1 MSTNEVNEHVLAAG
15 NKSGQVFTLLT
26 EAAARWP
33 ERPAVT
39 YQGVTQTWHET
50 LLRCRAQA
58 SVFAQAGIE
67 RGDRVAYLGFNSNV
81 CFEGYFAPPAIGAV
95 FVPLNFRLAIGELI
109 ECLDDCTPRLL
120 ICEPTFYSQALALL
134 EACASVNCV
143 FVTGSVLDFDNAK
156 RHGVEINGVIQSLPD
171 EMRSLEASIAEIIAG
186 ASVADMQPSSFEE
199 TLILFYTGG
208 TTGRS
213 KGVMLSNKNFLCNT
227 SGSVPLYKMQ
237 DGWCFLIV
245 GPLFHIAA
253 GARIFSCAVLG
264 GHAIILP
271 KFDVPEVLESIANY
285 RINSATLVPT
295 MFQMLIDNP
304 LFATA
309 DLSSMQMVASGAAPM
324 PMALQHRVIKAF
336 AGINLYQ
343 TYGMTEA
350 APIVTSLDS
359 QYHVVSGP
367 GSEKLGSVGRP
378 APHVQLRIIDE
389 QGADLP
395 RGETGEVL
403 ARGDNIMTGY
413 WNLPEQTAVALK
425 DGWYHTGDA
434 GYIDADGFLFLEG
447 RVKDMIVSGGENIYP
462 IEIENVL
469 SSHPAVHQCAVIGVP
484 HETWGEAVHAVILLD
499 DAVSE
504 APTERELITY
514 CRERIAT
521 YKCPVS
527 VSFRIEPMPLS
538 PINKILK
545 TELRKP
551 FWEGR
556 SSALV

>member
-1 MSTNEVNEHVLAAG
+1 MSTNEVNDQVLAAG
-15 NKSGQVFTLLT
+15 NKSGEVFTLLT
-26 EAAARWP
+26 EAAQYWP

-39 YQGVTQTWHET
+39 YQGSTQTWRET
-50 LLRCRAQA
+50 LQRCRAQA
-58 SVFAQAGIE
+58 SVFAQSGVE
-67 RGDRVAYLGFNSNV
+67 RGERVAYLGFNSNV
-81 CFEGYFAPPAIGAV
+81 CFEGYFAPSAIGAV

-109 ECLDDCTPRLL
+109 ECLEDCTPRILL
-120 ICEPTFYSQALALL
+120 CEPAFLSQAVALL
-134 EACASVNCV
+134 EACASLEHV
-143 FVTGSVLDFDNAK
+143 FVTGDPAEFDALSVS
-156 RHGVEINGVIQSLPD
+156 GVEIDGAVQSLPSG
-171 EMRSLEASIAEIIAG
+171 MRSLERCIAET
-186 ASVADMQPSSFEE
+186 VAANAFVELQPSSFDE

-227 SGSVPLYKMQ
+227 TGSVPLYRMQ

-264 GHAIILP
+264 GHAIVLP
-271 KFDVPEVLESIANY
+271 KFDVPDVLESIARY

-295 MFQMLIDNP
+295 MFQMLIDHP
-304 LFATA
+304 LFSSA

-324 PMALQHRVIKAF
+324 PMALQHRVIEAF
-336 AGINLYQ
+336 SGINLYQ

-389 QGADLP
+389 HGADLP
-395 RGETGEVL
+395 TGQTGEVL

-434 GYIDADGFLFLEG
+434 GYLDAEGFLFLEG

-469 SSHPAVHQCAVIGVP
+469 SSHPAVHQCAVIGIP
-484 HETWGEAVHAVILLD
+484 HETWGEAVHAVVLLEG
-499 DAVSE
+499 SE
-504 APTERELITY
+504 SEPPTERELITY

-527 VSFRIEPMPLS
+527 VSFRSEPMPLS

>member
-1 MSTNEVNEHVLAAG
+1 MSTNEVNEQVLAAG
-15 NKSGQVFTLLT
+15 NESGEVFALLT
-26 EAAARWP
+26 EAAKHWP
-33 ERPAVT
+33 ERAAVT
-39 YQGVTQTWHET
+39 YQGSTQTWRET

-58 SVFAQAGIE
+58 SVFAQSGVE
-67 RGDRVAYLGFNSNV
+67 RGDRIAYLGFNSNV
-81 CFEGYFAPPAIGAV
+81 CFEGYFAPSAIGAI

-109 ECLDDCTPRLL
+109 ECLDDCTPRILL
-120 ICEPTFYSQALALL
+120 CEPAFYSQAVALL
-134 EACASVNCV
+134 KACASVEHI
-143 FVTGSVLDFDNAK
+143 FVTGDPAEFDATSAN
-156 RHGVEINGVIQSLPD
+156 GVEIDGAVQPLPSG
-171 EMRSLEASIAEIIAG
+171 MRSLERCIAET
-186 ASVADMQPSSFEE
+186 VAANAFVDLRPSSFDE

-227 SGSVPLYKMQ
+227 TGSVPLYKMQ

-264 GHAIILP
+264 GHAVVLP
-271 KFDVPEVLESIANY
+271 KFDVPDVLASIANY

-295 MFQMLIDNP
+295 MFQMLIDHP
-304 LFATA
+304 LFPSA

-324 PMALQHRVIKAF
+324 PMALQHRVIEAF
-336 AGINLYQ
+336 SGINLYQ

-389 QGADLP
+389 EGADLP
-395 RGETGEVL
+395 IGQTGEVL

-434 GYIDADGFLFLEG
+434 GYLDAEGFLFLEG

-469 SSHPAVHQCAVIGVP
+469 SSHPAVHQCAVIGIP
-484 HETWGEAVHAVILLD
+484 HETWGEAVHAVILLED
-499 DAVSE
+499 SE
-504 APTERELITY
+504 SKPPTERELITY
-514 CRERIAT
+514 CRERIAS

-527 VSFRIEPMPLS
+527 VSFRSEPMPLS

>member
-1 MSTNEVNEHVLAAG
+1 MSTNEVNEQVLEAG
-15 NKSGQVFTLLT
+15 NRSGEVFALLT
-26 EAAARWP
+26 EAAKHWP
-33 ERPAVT
+33 ERAAVT
-39 YQGVTQTWHET
+39 YQGSTQTWRET

-58 SVFAQAGIE
+58 SVFAQSGIE

-81 CFEGYFAPPAIGAV
+81 CFEGYFAPSAIGAI

-109 ECLDDCTPRLL
+109 ECLDDCSPRILL
-120 ICEPTFYSQALALL
+120 CEPAFYSQAVALFKG
-134 EACASVNCV
+134 CASVEHV
-143 FVTGSVLDFDNAK
+143 FVTGDPAEFDATSAN
-156 RHGVEINGVIQSLPD
+156 GVEIDGAVQPLPSG
-171 EMRSLEASIAEIIAG
+171 MRSLERCIAET
-186 ASVADMQPSSFEE
+186 VAANAFVDLQPSSFDE

-227 SGSVPLYKMQ
+227 TGSVPLYKMQ

-264 GHAIILP
+264 GHAIVLP
-271 KFDVPEVLESIANY
+271 KFDVPDVLESIANY

-295 MFQMLIDNP
+295 MFQMLIDHP
-304 LFATA
+304 LFPSA

-324 PMALQHRVIKAF
+324 PMALQHRVIEAF
-336 AGINLYQ
+336 SGINLYQ

-389 QGADLP
+389 HGADLP
-395 RGETGEVL
+395 TGQTGEVL

-413 WNLPEQTAVALK
+413 WNLPEQTAVALR
-425 DGWYHTGDA
+425 DGWYYTGDA
-434 GYIDADGFLFLEG
+434 GYLDDDGFLFLEG

-469 SSHPAVHQCAVIGVP
+469 SSHPAVHQCAVIGIP
-484 HETWGEAVHAVILLD
+484 HETWGEAVHAIILLED
-499 DAVSE
+499 SE
-504 APTERELITY
+504 SKPPTERELITY
-514 CRERIAT
+514 CRERIAS

-527 VSFRIEPMPLS
+527 VSFRSEAMPLS

-556 SSALV
+556 SSALI

>member
-1 MSTNEVNEHVLAAG
+1 MSTNEVNDQVLAAG
-15 NKSGQVFTLLT
+15 NKSGEVFTLLT
-26 EAAARWP
+26 EAAQYWP

-39 YQGVTQTWHET
+39 YQGSTQTWRET
-50 LLRCRAQA
+50 LQRCRAQA
-58 SVFAQAGIE
+58 SVFAQSGVE
-67 RGDRVAYLGFNSNV
+67 RGERVAYLGFNSNV
-81 CFEGYFAPPAIGAV
+81 CFEGYFAPSAIGAV

-109 ECLDDCTPRLL
+109 ECLEDCTPRILL
-120 ICEPTFYSQALALL
+120 CEPAFLSQAVALL
-134 EACASVNCV
+134 EACASLEHV
-143 FVTGSVLDFDNAK
+143 FVTGDPAEFDALSVS
-156 RHGVEINGVIQSLPD
+156 GVEIDGAVQSLPSG
-171 EMRSLEASIAEIIAG
+171 MRSLERCIAETEA
-186 ASVADMQPSSFEE
+186 ANAFVELQPSSFDE

-227 SGSVPLYKMQ
+227 TGSVPLYRMQ

-264 GHAIILP
+264 GHAIVLP
-271 KFDVPEVLESIANY
+271 KFDVPDVLESIARY

-295 MFQMLIDNP
+295 MFQMLIDHP
-304 LFATA
+304 LFSSA

-324 PMALQHRVIKAF
+324 PMALQHRVIEAF
-336 AGINLYQ
+336 SGINLYQ

-389 QGADLP
+389 HGADLP
-395 RGETGEVL
+395 TGQTGEVL

-434 GYIDADGFLFLEG
+434 GYLDAEGFLFLEG

-469 SSHPAVHQCAVIGVP
+469 SSHPAVHQCAVIGIP
-484 HETWGEAVHAVILLD
+484 HETWGEAVHAVVLLEG
-499 DAVSE
+499 SE
-504 APTERELITY
+504 SEPPTERELITY

-527 VSFRIEPMPLS
+527 VSFRSEPMPLS

>member
-1 MSTNEVNEHVLAAG
+1 MSTNEVNEQVLETG
-15 NKSGQVFTLLT
+15 NRSGEVFALLT
-26 EAAARWP
+26 EAAKHWP
-33 ERPAVT
+33 ERAAVT
-39 YQGVTQTWHET
+39 YQGSTQTWRET

-58 SVFAQAGIE
+58 SVFAQSGIE
-67 RGDRVAYLGFNSNV
+67 RGDRIAYLGFNSNV
-81 CFEGYFAPPAIGAV
+81 CFEGYFAPSAIGAI

-109 ECLDDCTPRLL
+109 ECLDDCSPRILL
-120 ICEPTFYSQALALL
+120 CEPAFYSQAVALFK
-134 EACASVNCV
+134 ACASVEHV
-143 FVTGSVLDFDNAK
+143 FVTGDPAEFDATSAN
-156 RHGVEINGVIQSLPD
+156 GVEIDGAVQPLPSG
-171 EMRSLEASIAEIIAG
+171 MRSLERCIAET
-186 ASVADMQPSSFEE
+186 VAANAFVDLQPSSFDE

-227 SGSVPLYKMQ
+227 TGSVPLYKMQ

-264 GHAIILP
+264 GHAIVLP
-271 KFDVPEVLESIANY
+271 KFDVPDVLESIANY

-295 MFQMLIDNP
+295 MFQMLIDHP
-304 LFATA
+304 LFPSA

-324 PMALQHRVIKAF
+324 PMALQHRVIEAF
-336 AGINLYQ
+336 SGINLYQ

-389 QGADLP
+389 HGADLP
-395 RGETGEVL
+395 TGQTGEVL

-413 WNLPEQTAVALK
+413 WNLPEQTAVALR
-425 DGWYHTGDA
+425 DGWYYTGDA
-434 GYIDADGFLFLEG
+434 GYLDDDGFLFLEG

-469 SSHPAVHQCAVIGVP
+469 SSHPAVHQCAVIGIP
-484 HETWGEAVHAVILLD
+484 HETWGEAVHAIILLED
-499 DAVSE
+499 SE
-504 APTERELITY
+504 SKPPTERELITY
-514 CRERIAT
+514 CRERIAS

-527 VSFRIEPMPLS
+527 VSFRSEAMPLS

-545 TELRKP
+545 TELLKP

>member
-1 MSTNEVNEHVLAAG
+1 MSTNEVNEQVLAAG
-15 NKSGQVFTLLT
+15 NESGEVFALLT
-26 EAAARWP
+26 EAAKHWP
-33 ERPAVT
+33 ERAAVT
-39 YQGVTQTWHET
+39 YQGSTQTWRET

-58 SVFAQAGIE
+58 SVFAQSGVE
-67 RGDRVAYLGFNSNV
+67 RGDRIAYLGFNSNV
-81 CFEGYFAPPAIGAV
+81 CFEGYFAPSAIGAI

-109 ECLDDCTPRLL
+109 ECLDDCTPRILL
-120 ICEPTFYSQALALL
+120 CEPAFYSQAVALL
-134 EACASVNCV
+134 NACASVEHI
-143 FVTGSVLDFDNAK
+143 FVTGDPAEFDATSTS
-156 RHGVEINGVIQSLPD
+156 GVEIDGAVQPLPSG
-171 EMRSLEASIAEIIAG
+171 MRSLERCIVET
-186 ASVADMQPSSFEE
+186 VAANAFVDLRPSSFDE

-227 SGSVPLYKMQ
+227 TGSVPLYKMQ

-264 GHAIILP
+264 GHAVVLP
-271 KFDVPEVLESIANY
+271 KFDVPDVLASIANY

-295 MFQMLIDNP
+295 MFQMLIDHP
-304 LFATA
+304 LFPSA

-324 PMALQHRVIKAF
+324 PMALQHRVIEAF
-336 AGINLYQ
+336 SGINLYQ

-389 QGADLP
+389 EGADLP
-395 RGETGEVL
+395 IGQTGEVL

-434 GYIDADGFLFLEG
+434 GYLDAEGFLFLEG

-469 SSHPAVHQCAVIGVP
+469 SSHPAVHQCAVIGIP
-484 HETWGEAVHAVILLD
+484 HETWGEAVHAVILLED
-499 DAVSE
+499 SE
-504 APTERELITY
+504 SKPPTERELITY
-514 CRERIAT
+514 CRERIAS

-527 VSFRIEPMPLS
+527 VSFRSEPMPLS

>member
-1 MSTNEVNEHVLAAG
+1 MSTNEVNEQVLAAG
-15 NKSGQVFTLLT
+15 NKSGEVFTLLT
-26 EAAARWP
+26 EAAQYWP

-39 YQGVTQTWHET
+39 YQGSTQTWRET
-50 LLRCRAQA
+50 LQRCRAQA
-58 SVFAQAGIE
+58 SVFAKSGVE
-67 RGDRVAYLGFNSNV
+67 RGERVAYLGFNSNV
-81 CFEGYFAPPAIGAV
+81 CFEGYFAPSAIGAV

-109 ECLDDCTPRLL
+109 ECLEDCTPRILL
-120 ICEPTFYSQALALL
+120 CEPAFLSQAVALF
-134 EACASVNCV
+134 EACASLEHV
-143 FVTGSVLDFDNAK
+143 FVTGDPAEFDALSVS
-156 RHGVEINGVIQSLPD
+156 GVEIDGAVQSLPSG
-171 EMRSLEASIAEIIAG
+171 MRSLERCIAET
-186 ASVADMQPSSFEE
+186 VAANAFVELQPSSFDE

-227 SGSVPLYKMQ
+227 TGSVPLYRMQ

-264 GHAIILP
+264 GHAIVLP
-271 KFDVPEVLESIANY
+271 KFDVPDVLESIARY

-295 MFQMLIDNP
+295 MFQMLIDHP
-304 LFATA
+304 LFSSA
-309 DLSSMQMVASGAAPM
+309 DLSSMEMVASGAAPM
-324 PMALQHRVIKAF
+324 PMALQHRVIEAF
-336 AGINLYQ
+336 SGINLYQ

-389 QGADLP
+389 HGADLP
-395 RGETGEVL
+395 TGQTGEVL

-434 GYIDADGFLFLEG
+434 GYLDAEGFLFLEG

-469 SSHPAVHQCAVIGVP
+469 SSHPAVHQCAVIGIP
-484 HETWGEAVHAVILLD
+484 HETWGEAVHAVVLLED
-499 DAVSE
+499 SE
-504 APTERELITY
+504 SEPPTERELITY

-527 VSFRIEPMPLS
+527 VSFRSEPMPLS